1 MNSSYENLRRSI
13 AVTRLG
19 SVVSFINAKILSAAI
34 SPMRR
39 LASVVAEPIWG
50 VVRTL
55 GSAIYDLNIQGIDP
69 KARSMDIISDTI
81 RSCPI

>member
-1 MNSSYENLRRSI
+1 
-13 AVTRLG
+13 
-19 SVVSFINAKILSAAI
+19 
-34 SPMRR
+34 MRR